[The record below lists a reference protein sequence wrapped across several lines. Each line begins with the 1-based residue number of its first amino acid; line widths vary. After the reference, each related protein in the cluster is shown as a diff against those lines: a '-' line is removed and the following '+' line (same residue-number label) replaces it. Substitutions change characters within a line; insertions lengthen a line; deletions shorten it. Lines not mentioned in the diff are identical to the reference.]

1 MRYKIGD
8 KVRIMDYDLIKRE
21 YPGILENRETLNE
34 EIEKLKTNRVVT
46 IKDVV
51 FCMGFKG
58 YLFKEIDYGW
68 YDELIDC
75 SLEECKEK
83 YYIKNRF
90 EILDL

>member
-1 MRYKIGD
+1 MRFKPDD

-46 IKDVV
+46 IEDVV
-51 FCMGFKG
+51 ICSG
-58 YLFKEIDYGW
+58 YKAYTFKEIEEAW

-75 SLEECKEK
+75 SLEECKER

>member
-8 KVRIMDYDLIKRE
+8 KVRIMDYALIGRE
-21 YPGILENRETLNE
+21 FPGTFENRETLNE
-34 EIEKLKTNRVVT
+34 EIEKLKTDRVVT
-46 IKDVV
+46 IKKIV
-51 FCMGFKG
+51 FYGGFRAYRMAEVRG
-58 YLFKEIDYGW
+58 GW
-68 YDELIDC
+68 YDGLIDC